1 MEPHDG
7 TARWLFCRLS
17 VALVVAL
24 AFAPLIREVTAG
36 LTSSVGE
43 RWPFVMEHCRTLDT
57 PGCRFAEPGPILRRF
72 ATR

>member
-1 MEPHDG
+1 MEPPDG

-24 AFAPLIREVTAG
+24 AFAPLIREVTAS

-43 RWPFVMEHCRTLDT
+43 RWPFVMEHCRTLET